1 MKDEN
6 GLTNYMVRGMMI
18 GLFVGTIIS
27 IFFSES
33 TFISIAGGGFGLG
46 LGMIVSIVIWGLKE
60 KE

>member
-1 MKDEN
+1 
-6 GLTNYMVRGMMI
+6 MVRGMMI

-27 IFFSES
+27 IFFSEN

-46 LGMIVSIVIWGLKE
+46 LGMIVSIVVWGLKE